1 MVLRV
6 LCRWAAAA
14 STPTTGRVPVPA
26 PATAR
31 LLEGMPLHDDGI
43 PGERI
48 TPTGAAIL
56 RHLGCRFGGGATG
69 RLTRTGTGL
78 GTKPLPNTLNALRV
92 VVMEPPVTGRV
103 IQTER
108 LVRAALDVDDQTPED
123 VAVAVDR
130 LRATAS
136 VVDVT
141 SAFVQGKKGRLS
153 LRLDL
158 LAEPGCCLGCW
169 KPASRRQQH
178 SASVTTTFTAPSCRA
193 TTKRWKRNPARYG

>member
-1 MVLRV
+1 M
-6 LCRWAAAA
+6 
-14 STPTTGRVPVPA
+14 
-26 PATAR
+26 
-31 LLEGMPLHDDGI
+31 
-43 PGERI
+43 
-48 TPTGAAIL
+48 
-56 RHLGCRFGGGATG
+56 
-69 RLTRTGTGL
+69 
-78 GTKPLPNTLNALRV
+78 
-92 VVMEPPVTGRV
+92 TGRV

-158 LAEPGCCLGCW
+158 LAEPGLLPRVLEACFAQTTTLGVRYHDIYRAVLPRHHETVETESGPVRV
-169 KPASRRQQH
+169 K
-178 SASVTTTFTAPSCRA
+178 SATRPDGGVTTKAECDDVAASGATLADRQRVRA
-193 TTKRWKRNPARYG
+193 AAETGGGDIP